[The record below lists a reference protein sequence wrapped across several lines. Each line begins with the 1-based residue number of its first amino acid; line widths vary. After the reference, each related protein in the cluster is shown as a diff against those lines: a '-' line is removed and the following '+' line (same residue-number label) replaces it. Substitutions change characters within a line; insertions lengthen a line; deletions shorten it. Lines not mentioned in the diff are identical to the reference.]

1 MNGNALIE
9 NRIKRRLEGYFSD
22 LVHTLKELEFEN
34 LTYRLIY
41 K

>member
-9 NRIKRRLEGYFSD
+9 YRIKRRLEGYFSD
-22 LVHTLKELEFEN
+22 LVPTLKELECEN

>member
-1 MNGNALIE
+1 MNGIALIE

-22 LVHTLKELEFEN
+22 LVPTLKELEFEN